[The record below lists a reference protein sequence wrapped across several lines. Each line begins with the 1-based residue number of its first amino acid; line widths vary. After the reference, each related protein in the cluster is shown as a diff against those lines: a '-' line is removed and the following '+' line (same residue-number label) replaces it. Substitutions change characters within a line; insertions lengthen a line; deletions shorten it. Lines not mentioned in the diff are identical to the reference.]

1 MNEKKTEII
10 HKEIDLIQNCINR
23 MNQNSFLLK
32 GWAISILAVVLAII
46 KDFQDPTYLSLIMLI
61 PLISFWYLDAFFLQK
76 EKMYRKMYEW
86 SLEKRNQDDF
96 SRLYE
101 LDPNRFKRD
110 VDSKGKI
117 MLSLSLILFYDIPF
131 LIVIAIFVYG
141 IIKKH

>member
-23 MNQNSFLLK
+23 MSQNSFLLK
-32 GWAISILAVVLAII
+32 GWAISILAVVLAIM
-46 KDFQDPTYLSLIMLI
+46 KDFHDPIYLSLIMLI
-61 PLISFWYLDAFFLQK
+61 PLISFWYLDSFFLQK

-86 SLEKRNQDDF
+86 ALEKRNQGDF

-101 LDPNRFKRD
+101 LDPNRFKGE
-110 VDSKGKI
+110 VESKGKI
-117 MLSLSLILFYDIPF
+117 MLSLSLSLFYGIPF

-141 IIKKH
+141 IIGRH